1 MGGASSVGGS
11 ECNGC
16 WEQRRR
22 CDHCRRWNDWERRSN
37 CHWSDRSSETGS
49 AIAVANGAAL
59 GGAALGIAEPE
70 CHWCS
75 ITATV
80 PSCKQGA
87 EPRSLS
93 YALWRTDTCAIG
105 SDRVHVAAA
114 VVLAYMAA
122 NADFDVVPIAA
133 SKHVAVSET

>member
-22 CDHCRRWNDWERRSN
+22 CGHCRRWNDWERRSN

-49 AIAVANGAAL
+49 AIAVADGAAL
-59 GGAALGIAEPE
+59 G

-87 EPRSLS
+87 EPRALS
-93 YALWRTDTCAIG
+93 YALWRTDTRAIG
-105 SDRVHVAAA
+105 SDRAHVAAA
-114 VVLAYMAA
+114 VVLAHMAA
-122 NADFDVVPIAA
+122 DADFDVVPIAA